1 MLEYWIWLSLLHL
14 QPRQKLALLQRFR
27 DPETIY
33 KAQAEDFGDLSVTA
47 EAVADKDLTK
57 ARKILAQCAHKRIG
71 IVAYGDS
78 GYPKRLKNVED
89 PPFVLYYKG
98 VLPNWEAAPVIGV
111 VGTRKASPYGL
122 NMAKQLGYQI
132 AAAGALLVSGGAL
145 GIDAEAMTGALGA
158 GQPTV
163 AVLGCG
169 VDVVY
174 PKHNEA
180 LLAKTAE
187 QGCLLSEYPPE
198 TQARTWQ
205 FPQRNRIISGISN
218 GVLVVEAPENSG
230 ALITA
235 RYAMDQGRDV
245 FVVPGNAGQKSAA
258 GSNQLL
264 RERVMPVFT
273 GWDAVREYESLYPG
287 VLTDRDSTYT
297 QEAAPPICS
306 ELPHKKPETPK
317 PDKKSVDNREESR
330 YSVLNNAACPLTDE
344 EQAIVSCL
352 TPQPQLL
359 DDVLERIPLPSGK
372 ALSLITVLALK
383 GVVVNHPGKR
393 ISLK

>member
-1 MLEYWIWLSLLHL
+1 MHLYWIWLSRLDL
-14 QPRQKLALLQRFR
+14 QPKQRLELLQRFH
-27 DPETIY
+27 DPQEIY
-33 KAQAEDFGDLSVTA
+33 AAQEEAFDDLSVSA

-57 ARKILAQCAHKRIG
+57 ARQILAQCARKRIG
-71 IVAYGDS
+71 IVTYGDS
-78 GYPKRLKNVED
+78 GYPRRLKNVED
-89 PPFVLYYKG
+89 PPLVLYYKG
-98 VLPNWEAAPVIGV
+98 VLPNWESLPVIGV
-111 VGTRKASPYGL
+111 VGTRKASSYGL
-122 NMAKQLGYQI
+122 DMAKQLGYQI
-132 AAAGALLVSGGAL
+132 AAAGALLISGGAL

-158 GQPTV
+158 GQPAV

-187 QGCLLSEYPPE
+187 HGCLLSEYPPE
-198 TQARTWQ
+198 TPAWTWN
-205 FPQRNRIISGISN
+205 FPRRNRIISGISN
-218 GVLVVEAPENSG
+218 GVLVVEAPKKSG

-245 FVVPGNAGQKSAA
+245 FVVPGNANTETCA

-264 RERVMPVFT
+264 RERTIPVFS
-273 GWDAVREYESLYPG
+273 GWDAVREYDALYPG
-287 VLTDRDSTYT
+287 MLSDRDSAYRPDAVPNMGTAAA
-297 QEAAPPICS
+297 QKKSAPPKI
-306 ELPHKKPETPK
+306 
-317 PDKKSVDNREESR
+317 DKKSVDNREKSQ
-330 YSVLNNAACPLTDE
+330 YSVLNNALSALTEE
-344 EQAIVSCL
+344 EQKIVSCL

-359 DDVLERIPLPSGK
+359 DEVLEKIPLPAGRV
-372 ALSLITVLALK
+372 LSLLTVLALK